1 MPKTS
6 YEMVR
11 EQHEAWDAP
20 IADVPGPI
28 PAARLRL
35 RFNLICEEVAEL
47 LSAMAGFDEQE
58 AKAWIEEFETIA
70 AEMWA
75 NRREDQIDLVQL
87 ADGACDSH
95 VVISG
100 TMVEFGIPED
110 EVYAEVHRANVDKG
124 MGPRREDGKVLKPE
138 GWRPPDVKS
147 IIEAAQRRAS

>member
-28 PAARLRL
+28 PADRLKL
-35 RFNLICEEVAEL
+35 RFYLICEEVAEL
-47 LSAMAGFDEQE
+47 LCAMAGLSEAE
-58 AKAWIEEFETIA
+58 AKDWINEFEGIA
-70 AEMWA
+70 QELWDI
-75 NRREDQIDLVQL
+75 RRPDIDLAQI

-100 TMVEFGIPED
+100 TSVEFGIPED